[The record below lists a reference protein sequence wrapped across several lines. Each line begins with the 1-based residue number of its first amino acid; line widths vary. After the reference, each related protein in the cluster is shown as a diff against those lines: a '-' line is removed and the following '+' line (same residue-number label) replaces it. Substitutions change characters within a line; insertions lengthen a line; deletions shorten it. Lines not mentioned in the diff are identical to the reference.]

1 MPEANN
7 KTAAGS
13 NATAAPADGAQD
25 AAVGGRAGA
34 APSDDAAGPEPLPD
48 GDEYSGDPPVAGDM
62 DDPEGVAGEGAAA
75 QDPDPGLVKAID
87 AYRRLFK
94 VEEMNDEESAALDER
109 VRAIIDRPIV
119 EIDAPHD
126 PVEIEPS
133 RGDDDRVMVGP
144 PVLTRFEKARIM
156 GARALQLSEGAP
168 AFVEIPES
176 AMTSLDIA
184 MAELGDRVI
193 PITIRRALPNGDYQN
208 IPIEYFK
215 P

>member
-1 MPEANN
+1 MPEAND
-7 KTAAGS
+7 KTVAGS
-13 NATAAPADGAQD
+13 NATAASTDGAPG
-25 AAVGGRAGA
+25 AAKAGRAGA
-34 APSDDAAGPEPLPD
+34 PPDAAGPEPMPD
-48 GDEYSGDPPVAGDM
+48 GEEYGDPPVVGDM
-62 DDPEGVAGEGAAA
+62 EDPEGTAGEGAA
-75 QDPDPGLVKAID
+75 QDDPDPGLVKAID

-94 VEEMNDEESAALDER
+94 TDEMNDKEIVELDER
-109 VRAIIDRPIV
+109 VRAIIERPIV
-119 EIDAPHD
+119 ELDVPHD
-126 PVEIEPS
+126 PAEIAP
-133 RGDDDRVMVGP
+133 GDDNAVMVGP

-208 IPIEYFK
+208 IPIDYFK

>member
-1 MPEANN
+1 MPEAND

-13 NATAAPADGAQD
+13 NATAASTDGAPGAAGAGRASALPD
-25 AAVGGRAGA
+25 AA
-34 APSDDAAGPEPLPD
+34 EPD
-48 GDEYSGDPPVAGDM
+48 GEEYDDPPVAGDM
-62 DDPEGVAGEGAAA
+62 DDPEGSAGEGAA

-94 VEEMNDEESAALDER
+94 TDEMTDKDLADLDER
-109 VRAIIDRPIV
+109 VRVIIERPIV
-119 EIDAPHD
+119 ELDVPHD
-126 PVEIEPS
+126 PVEIEP
-133 RGDDDRVMVGP
+133 GDDNAVMVGP

-208 IPIEYFK
+208 IPIDYFK

>member
-1 MPEANN
+1 MPEAND

-13 NATAAPADGAQD
+13 NATAASVDGAQG
-25 AAVGGRAGA
+25 AAEHGRAGGQ
-34 APSDDAAGPEPLPD
+34 APDVAGPEPLPD
-48 GDEYSGDPPVAGDM
+48 GDEYGDTPVAGDVE
-62 DDPEGVAGEGAAA
+62 DPNGEGAA

-94 VEEMNDEESAALDER
+94 VDEMKDDELAALDER
-109 VRAIIDRPIV
+109 VRAIIERPIV
-119 EIDAPHD
+119 DLDAPHE
-126 PVEIEPS
+126 PVEIAP
-133 RGDDDRVMVGP
+133 RGDDAVMVGP

-168 AFVEIPES
+168 TFVEIPES

-208 IPIEYFK
+208 IPIDYFK